1 MTFSPVGISSS
12 DYAYSLPSNTL
23 NKRVSSLDGNTI
35 NKGNRDAY
43 YAKKGE
49 PMYMK
54 EMDADEDGIV
64 SLDEFKDYCKDKGI
78 SDKEMTKMI
87 QMVNSYRELMSQTG
101 TNDKKTPINNI
112 TGDLLEKIN
121 SKNNDKIYAVR
132 GDDKYDEAIDTNDDD
147 KITYKEYIDYCVEHV
162 KTNEQKTN
170 TKVEQ
175 TEDGGFKTTSYG
187 KAVNAYTRA
196 ESESARG
203 MFEYKA

>member
-132 GDDKYDEAIDTNDDD
+132 GDDNYDEAIDANGDD

>member
-1 MTFSPVGISSS
+1 
-12 DYAYSLPSNTL
+12 
-23 NKRVSSLDGNTI
+23 
-35 NKGNRDAY
+35 
-43 YAKKGE
+43 
-49 PMYMK
+49 MK

-132 GDDKYDEAIDTNDDD
+132 GDDNYDEAIDANGDD